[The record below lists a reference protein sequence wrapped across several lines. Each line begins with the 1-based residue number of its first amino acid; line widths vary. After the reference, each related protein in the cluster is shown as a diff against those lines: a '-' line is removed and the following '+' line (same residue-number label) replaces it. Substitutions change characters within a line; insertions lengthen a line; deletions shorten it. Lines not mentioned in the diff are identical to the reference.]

1 MHLDFSIFSIPQPLV
16 DWNTF
21 YIGSLI
27 FGENHSQTTSQHC
40 CASGNLDTAG
50 HFTNLSSFLH
60 WIPILGD
67 FSNIPKLFADS
78 AYFLIVGSS
87 FSFWICLSVDSVR
100 LRNFSP
106 IFSWSF
112 WGRHILRKLF
122 HPHFQWVVVGQDL
135 TQGGAPVRS
144 RSLLI
149 TPISLRVY
157 GRYII
162 PKII

>member
-87 FSFWICLSVDSVR
+87 FSFWICLSS
-100 LRNFSP
+100 LYHIISTYLWILLFSEISP
-106 IFSWSF
+106 PCFP
-112 WGRHILRKLF
+112 GRF
-122 HPHFQWVVVGQDL
+122 GVV
-135 TQGGAPVRS
+135 TS
-144 RSLLI
+144 
-149 TPISLRVY
+149 
-157 GRYII
+157 
-162 PKII
+162 